1 MLNNKSLLGAV
12 ALLSISSL
20 SIAAPLSHD
29 NVQFTYSKSSSDDID
44 FKGFSIEGQ
53 KQLTRNIFLGGGV
66 VRVSDDSGLSSGQ
79 SITGTVLGVSINAL
93 KKLSASAEVYG
104 GFKISRVKTEIDNGF
119 VSEDTTDTAKDI
131 YAGVGFSNNSA
142 YQLNF
147 EIERAIDGDDDD
159 DFTSFDLSGRYFMT
173 TETSVG
179 LGYEWDTDDD
189 DYSAVELSVRYDF
202 N

>member
-1 MLNNKSLLGAV
+1 MLNNKSLLSAV

-29 NVQFTYSKSSSDDID
+29 NVQLSYTKSSSDGID
-44 FKGFSIEGQ
+44 FKGFFIEGQ
-53 KQLTRNIFLGGGV
+53 KQLTSNIFLGGAIA
-66 VRVSDDSGLSSGQ
+66 RVSDDSGLSSGQ
-79 SITGTVLGVSINAL
+79 SFKATVLGVSINGL
-93 KKLSASAEVYG
+93 KKLSADAEVYG
-104 GFKISRVKTEIDNGF
+104 GLEINRIKTEIDYGF
-119 VSEDTTDTAKDI
+119 GSDDATDTVKDI
-131 YAGVGFSNNSA
+131 YAGVGFSNNAA

-147 EIERAIDGDDDD
+147 EIEKEIDSDSDDDITT
-159 DFTSFDLSGRYFMT
+159 FELSGRYFMGA
-173 TETSVG
+173 EASVG